1 MCAAINLSR
10 DTSAIAVMIDNARVL
25 ITTLS
30 IICLHFVFHDFSF
43 IFVME
48 SEDKYKTSGGN
59 SCAVHACSNNR
70 KKIILWKKSMCE
82 LHGQIHD
89 QCPCLIPYRLHVM
102 PSKESIRLEWI
113 KALNRKE
120 LPKKVFV
127 CSEHFIDG
135 KPTDRNPYPKL
146 KLGYEIKATPGR
158 RKTLRQDSA
167 VKKRKLNDDSSDSDM
182 GISEFDS
189 TLENEPGTSASSDSK
204 LPEAFCTFNVVES
217 ATTGTIGT
225 QYNNVLIMIL

>member
-1 MCAAINLSR
+1 
-10 DTSAIAVMIDNARVL
+10 
-25 ITTLS
+25 
-30 IICLHFVFHDFSF
+30 
-43 IFVME
+43 
-48 SEDKYKTSGGN
+48 
-59 SCAVHACSNNR
+59 
-70 KKIILWKKSMCE
+70 MCE

-146 KLGYEIKATPGR
+146 KLGNEIKATPGR

-204 LPEAFCTFNVVES
+204 LPEIFCSFNVVES
-217 ATTGTIGT
+217 ATTDTVGT
-225 QYNNVLIMIL
+225 QYMESDYLPQTDHTYGKEWTDFQSRFS

>member
-10 DTSAIAVMIDNARVL
+10 GTSAIAVMIDNARAL

-158 RKTLRQDSA
+158 RKT
-167 VKKRKLNDDSSDSDM
+167 
-182 GISEFDS
+182 G
-189 TLENEPGTSASSDSK
+189 
-204 LPEAFCTFNVVES
+204 FCS
-217 ATTGTIGT
+217 
-225 QYNNVLIMIL
+225 

>member
-10 DTSAIAVMIDNARVL
+10 GTSAIAVMIDNARAL

-30 IICLHFVFHDFSF
+30 
-43 IFVME
+43 
-48 SEDKYKTSGGN
+48 YKTSGGN

-89 QCPCLIPYRLHVM
+89 QCPCLIACRLHVM

-127 CSEHFIDG
+127 CSEHI
-135 KPTDRNPYPKL
+135 Y
-146 KLGYEIKATPGR
+146 
-158 RKTLRQDSA
+158 Q
-167 VKKRKLNDDSSDSDM
+167 
-182 GISEFDS
+182 
-189 TLENEPGTSASSDSK
+189 
-204 LPEAFCTFNVVES
+204 FC
-217 ATTGTIGT
+217 A
-225 QYNNVLIMIL
+225 

>member
-10 DTSAIAVMIDNARVL
+10 GTSAIAVMIDNARAL

-120 LPKKVFV
+120 LPKKYLSV
-127 CSEHFIDG
+127 
-135 KPTDRNPYPKL
+135 
-146 KLGYEIKATPGR
+146 
-158 RKTLRQDSA
+158 
-167 VKKRKLNDDSSDSDM
+167 LNILSMENQPIGILILSLSWDM
-182 GISEFDS
+182 KSRPPLVDERH
-189 TLENEPGTSASSDSK
+189 
-204 LPEAFCTFNVVES
+204 
-217 ATTGTIGT
+217 
-225 QYNNVLIMIL
+225 

>member
-1 MCAAINLSR
+1 
-10 DTSAIAVMIDNARVL
+10 
-25 ITTLS
+25 
-30 IICLHFVFHDFSF
+30 
-43 IFVME
+43 
-48 SEDKYKTSGGN
+48 
-59 SCAVHACSNNR
+59 
-70 KKIILWKKSMCE
+70 MCE

-102 PSKESIRLEWI
+102 PSKEYIRLEWI

-127 CSEHFIDG
+127 CSEQNG

-146 KLGYEIKATPGR
+146 KLGYELRANPGR
-158 RKTLRQDSA
+158 RKILRQYSA

-182 GISEFDS
+182 EITEFDS
-189 TLENEPGTSASSDSK
+189 TLESEQGTSASSDSK

-217 ATTGTIGT
+217 ATTGTIST
-225 QYNNVLIMIL
+225 QYLESDYLPQANHTYGKEWTDFQSRFSQTNVILTEEKGVQSKCDGATTSAAQNINTYSDALLSLVKCMSPFNT